1 MRTITI
7 GDARHADAE
16 IGIAEHRHPPALEVG
31 QEHRLVDVALRI
43 EIAEADD
50 FGDAMRIV
58 GKLRHGLGAG
68 LLGRSAGWSFTEF
81 SLSAV

>member
-16 IGIAEHRHPPALEVG
+16 IGVAEHRHPAALEVG

-50 FGDAMRIV
+50 VGDAMRVV
-58 GKLRHGLGAG
+58 GKLRHGLARLRAFGG
-68 LLGRSAGWSFTEF
+68 LVVHGILPICRSS
-81 SLSAV
+81 